1 MNADGT
7 PDEAFQLAVIRA
19 PESMNQAPYAG
30 ERLHKAADLVLTD
43 SVSLNGNGSA
53 TVKSGNHT
61 YQFDPENGCTCADSQ
76 QRSKYC
82 KHAIAVE
89 LLKRTHALMEEQ
101 ESGIKLT
108 LPVEEEV
115 PQEPPQP
122 TAWECAQAPSSC
134 TMKWQLAGIEFLL
147 TIRAAN
153 DDDLFSRI
161 KRILPKIQEKVNHH
175 GNGQQQDVQD
185 VPQCAIH
192 NVPMKQYSKGNQS
205 WYSHQAPDGEWCR
218 GK

>member
-19 PESMNQAPYAG
+19 AESMNQAPYAG
-30 ERLHKAADLVLTD
+30 ERLHNAADLVLTG

-53 TVKSGNHT
+53 TVKSGSHT
-61 YQFDPENGCTCADSQ
+61 YQIESENGCTCADSQ

-115 PQEPPQP
+115 PQDAPQP

-134 TMKWQLAGIEFLL
+134 TMKWTQAGIELLL
-147 TIRAAN
+147 TLRAAN

-161 KRILPKIQEKVNHH
+161 KRILPKVQEKVNHN
-175 GNGQQQDVQD
+175 GNAETQDAA
-185 VPQCAIH
+185 QCPIH
-192 NVPMKQYSKGNQS
+192 NVPMRQYSKGNQS
-205 WYSHQAPDGEWCR
+205 WYSHQTPNGEWCR